1 MIPREI
7 AYFVVISSAGIFAM
21 DLFELP
27 MNLAGFMSIERAS
40 DACEDRINEAVE
52 LTLGDAN
59 IKCEEA
65 IRQNLENIERSDED
79 VFLRVMEATR
89 KQEELR
95 CVNIVEGSLAEA
107 AAAHEKECQEQIT
120 IEKKVGLTLFCVKS
134 HRSF

>member
-1 MIPREI
+1 MHGSQSLHVDCSSVSEMILRDI
-7 AYFVVISSAGIFAM
+7 ATFIGIFSAGIFAIA
-21 DLFELP
+21 LFELP

-65 IRQNLENIERSDED
+65 IRQNLEHIERLDED

-89 KQEELR
+89 KQAGIIR
-95 CVNIVEGSLAEA
+95 GSLNYPYV
-107 AAAHEKECQEQIT
+107 H
-120 IEKKVGLTLFCVKS
+120 LS
-134 HRSF
+134 

>member
-1 MIPREI
+1 MILREI
-7 AYFVVISSAGIFAM
+7 AYVLVIFSAGIFAI

-65 IRQNLENIERSDED
+65 IRQNLEHIERSDED

-89 KQEELR
+89 QQEEIR
-95 CVNIVEGSLAEA
+95 CINIVEGSLAEA
-107 AAAHEKECQEQIT
+107 ATAHERE
-120 IEKKVGLTLFCVKS
+120 
-134 HRSF
+134 

>member
-1 MIPREI
+1 MILRETFI
-7 AYFVVISSAGIFAM
+7 VLVIFSGIYAI

-52 LTLGDAN
+52 LTLEDAN
-59 IKCEEA
+59 LKCEEA
-65 IRQNLENIERSDED
+65 VRQNLENIERSDED

-95 CVNIVEGSLAEA
+95 CINIVDGSLAEA
-107 AAAHEKECQEQIT
+107 AAAHEKECKEQIT
-120 IEKKVGLTLFCVKS
+120 IEKKVGLTLYIV
-134 HRSF
+134 

>member
-95 CVNIVEGSLAEA
+95 CINIVEGSLAEA
-107 AAAHEKECQEQIT
+107 AAAHEKECLEQIK
-120 IEKKVGLTLFCVKS
+120 IEKKVGVVTTLLIV
-134 HRSF
+134 